1 MASSNDALPPEFLQ
15 RAQQG
20 GIVVTDIPKLDLES
34 YIQNYRGRTR
44 LDRLLTIARTSTVLS
59 VDALK
64 LAINEVISEGR
75 DVQLY
80 RDAYETI
87 RVLGPDEPE
96 AKYNGAWVSET
107 EKANRSESHHLEA
120 ELKKYKNNLV
130 KESIRMGNE
139 DLGKHFERIGELSL
153 AYDAYSKCRAD
164 VSSAKH
170 IVEVGL
176 HLARLSLYRRDWSSV
191 MVNVNK
197 MSGLQSDGAGATDKT
212 QQTICHILYGTASL
226 GQAKYPEA
234 ARSFLQ
240 VDPAVSPDNYDQ
252 FASPNDVAVYGGLLA
267 LATMSRS
274 ELSGVLENSSFR
286 TFLELEPHIR
296 RAISQF
302 VNGRYSAC
310 LSILETY
317 RTDYLLD
324 INLQP
329 HLKHLYTVIRGK
341 CIFNFVQP
349 FSCVTID
356 NLDAAFSPVGGSIEQ
371 ELVDMIGNG
380 TLDARIDTID
390 RVVTISSPNP
400 RAKMQAASLAAAKNY
415 EKEALDRIRRIG
427 IVSADLEVKGKHK
440 GQGAAGYGSFQ
451 ATGTRFVDGPSDAAG
466 DDYPGTQ
473 PQGASS
479 IAMSDLIS

>member
-1 MASSNDALPPEFLQ
+1 MASSSDTLPPEFLQ

-20 GIVVTDIPKLDLES
+20 GIVVTEIPKLDLES

-64 LAINEVISEGR
+64 LAIHEVVSRGR

-80 RDAYETI
+80 RDAYELL
-87 RVLGPDEPE
+87 RVLGPNEPE
-96 AKYNGAWVSET
+96 AKYNSVWVSET
-107 EKANRSESHHLEA
+107 EKANRSETHHLEA

-139 DLGKHFERIGELSL
+139 DLGKHFEKIGELAL
-153 AYDAYSKCRAD
+153 AYEAYSKCRAD

-170 IVEVGL
+170 IIEVGL
-176 HLARLSLYRRDWSSV
+176 HLARLSFYRRDWSAV
-191 MVNVNK
+191 TTNVNK
-197 MSGLQSDGAGATDKT
+197 MSGLQTEGTNGTDKT
-212 QQTICHILYGTASL
+212 QQTICNIMYGLSYL

-240 VDPAVSPDNYDQ
+240 VDPTVSPEHFDP
-252 FASPNDVAVYGGLLA
+252 FASPNDIAVYGGLLA
-267 LATMSRS
+267 LATMSRA
-274 ELSGVLENSSFR
+274 ELSGVLDNSSFR

-310 LSILETY
+310 LSILESY
-317 RTDYLLD
+317 HSDYLLD

-329 HLKHLYTVIRGK
+329 HLKHLYSVIRGK
-341 CIFNFVQP
+341 CIFHFVQP

-356 NLDAAFSPVGGSIEQ
+356 NLNAAFSPQGGSIDQ

-380 TLDARIDTID
+380 ALDARIDAID
-390 RVVTISSPNP
+390 RVVTITSPNP

-440 GQGAAGYGSFQ
+440 NQGAAALGALQG
-451 ATGTRFVDGPSDAAG
+451 AGMRWGDGPSEG
-466 DDYPGTQ
+466 GLDDYPGSQ
-473 PQGASS
+473 PQGPSS
-479 IAMSDLIS
+479 IAMSDLI

>member
-1 MASSNDALPPEFLQ
+1 MTE
-15 RAQQG
+15 
-20 GIVVTDIPKLDLES
+20 IPKLDLES

-44 LDRLLTIARTSTVLS
+44 LDRLLAIARTSTVLC

-64 LAINEVISEGR
+64 LAINEVVSEGR

-80 RDAYETI
+80 RDACELL
-87 RVLGPDEPE
+87 RLLGPDEPE

-107 EKANRSESHHLEA
+107 EKANRSDSHHLEA

-139 DLGKHFERIGELSL
+139 DLGKHFERTGELSL
-153 AYDAYSKCRAD
+153 AYEAYSKCRAD

-170 IVEVGL
+170 IIEVGL
-176 HLARLSLYRRDWSSV
+176 HLARLSFYRRDWSAV
-191 MVNVNK
+191 TANVNK

-212 QQTICHILYGTASL
+212 QQTICNILYGIASL
-226 GQAKYPEA
+226 GQAKHPEA
-234 ARSFLQ
+234 ARNFLQ
-240 VDPAVSPDNYDQ
+240 VDPAVSPDNYDK
-252 FASPNDVAVYGGLLA
+252 FASPNDVAIYGGLLA
-267 LATMSRS
+267 LATMSRP

-310 LSILETY
+310 LSILEAY
-317 RTDYLLD
+317 RSDYLLD

-329 HLKHLYTVIRGK
+329 HVKQLYAVIRAK

-356 NLDAAFSPVGGSIEQ
+356 NLNAAFSPLGGSIDQ
-371 ELVDMIGNG
+371 ELVEMIGNG

-390 RVVTISSPNP
+390 RVVTIASPNP

-440 GQGAAGYGSFQ
+440 GQGAAALGFLQG
-451 ATGTRFVDGPSDAAG
+451 TGTRWGEGPSG
-466 DDYPGTQ
+466 SGFDDYPGVQ
-473 PQGASS
+473 PQGSS
-479 IAMSDLIS
+479 STAMSDLVS

>member
-1 MASSNDALPPEFLQ
+1 MASSNDNLPPEFAQ

-34 YIQNYRGRTR
+34 YIQNYKGRTR

-64 LAINEVISEGR
+64 LVIHEVTSRGR
-75 DVQLY
+75 DVQTY
-80 RDAYETI
+80 RDAYELL
-87 RVLGPDEPE
+87 RLLGPDEPE
-96 AKYNGAWVSET
+96 AKYDNVWANET
-107 EKANRSESHHLEA
+107 DKANRAETHHLEA

-139 DLGKHFERIGELSL
+139 DLGKHFEKIGELTL

-164 VSSAKH
+164 VSTAKH
-170 IVEVGL
+170 IIEVGM
-176 HLARLSLYRRDWSSV
+176 HLARLSFYRRDWSAV
-191 MVNVNK
+191 TTNVNK
-197 MSGLQSDGAGATDKT
+197 MSGLQAEGTTDKS
-212 QQTICHILYGTASL
+212 QQTICHILYGIAHL
-226 GQAKYPEA
+226 GQGKYPEA

-240 VDPAVSPDNYDQ
+240 VDPAVSPAQYDE
-252 FASPNDVAVYGGLLA
+252 FASPNDIAVYGGLLA
-267 LATMSRS
+267 LATMSRP
-274 ELSGVLENSSFR
+274 ELSGVLDNSSFR
-286 TFLELEPHIR
+286 TYLELEPHIR

-310 LSILETY
+310 LSILESY
-317 RTDYLLD
+317 HSDYLLD

-341 CIFNFVQP
+341 CIFHFVQP

-356 NLDAAFSPVGGSIEQ
+356 NLNAAFSPPGGSIDR

-380 TLDARIDTID
+380 TLDARIDAID
-390 RVVTISSPNP
+390 RVVTITSPNP
-400 RAKMQAASLAAAKNY
+400 RAKMQAAALAAAKNY

-440 GQGAAGYGSFQ
+440 NQGSAGVGALQ
-451 ATGTRFVDGPSDAAG
+451 GTGPRWGDGPNEG
-466 DDYPGTQ
+466 GLGDYPDTQ
-473 PQGASS
+473 ILGGSS
-479 IAMSDLIS
+479 IAISDLIS

>member
-1 MASSNDALPPEFLQ
+1 MASSSDALPPEFAR

-20 GIVVTDIPKLDLES
+20 GVVVTDIPKLDLES

-44 LDRLLTIARTSTVLS
+44 LDRLFTIARTSTILS

-64 LAINEVISEGR
+64 FAIHEITSAGR

-80 RDAYETI
+80 RDAYELI
-87 RVLGPDEPE
+87 RVQGPDEPE
-96 AKYNGAWVSET
+96 AKFNSVWANET
-107 EKANRSESHHLEA
+107 DKANRSETHHLEA

-139 DLGKHFERIGELSL
+139 DLGKHLEKIGELSL

-164 VSSAKH
+164 VSTAKH
-170 IVEVGL
+170 IIEVGM
-176 HLARLSLYRRDWSSV
+176 HLARLSFYRRDWSSV
-191 MVNVNK
+191 TTNVNK
-197 MSGLQSDGAGATDKT
+197 MSGLHTEGTADKS
-212 QQTICHILYGTASL
+212 QQTICHILYGIAHL

-240 VDPAVSPDNYDQ
+240 VDPAVSPALYDE
-252 FASPNDVAVYGGLLA
+252 FASPNDIAIYGGLLA

-274 ELSGVLENSSFR
+274 ELSGVLDNSSFR
-286 TFLELEPHIR
+286 TYLELEPHIR

-310 LSILETY
+310 LSILESY
-317 RTDYLLD
+317 HSDYLLD

-341 CIFNFVQP
+341 CIFHFVQP

-356 NLDAAFSPVGGSIEQ
+356 NLNAAFCPPGGSIDR
-371 ELVDMIGNG
+371 ELVEMIQNG
-380 TLDARIDTID
+380 TLDARIDAID
-390 RVVTISSPNP
+390 RVVTVASPNP

-440 GQGAAGYGSFQ
+440 GQGSAGIGGLQ
-451 ATGTRFVDGPSDAAG
+451 GTGTRWGDGPG
-466 DDYPGTQ
+466 EGGLDDYPDTH
-473 PQGASS
+473 GAGGDS
-479 IAMSDLIS
+479 IAISDLIP